1 MATITD
7 KRATTA
13 TLTSTTVDVHRLT
26 QPWDYI
32 EVTNSDSTNLL
43 TISDDGATNPSAG
56 GEGFDVVPPGT
67 SKVLRARRLNPSA
80 DMSGTV
86 VCHEIRVLGDGGGVT
101 VAGLARY
108 PDGNR

>member
-13 TLTSTTVDVHRLT
+13 TLTTTTVDLHRLT

-32 EVTNSDSTNLL
+32 EVTNHDTTNTL
-43 TISDDGATNPSAG
+43 TVSDDGATDPTSG
-56 GEGFDVVPPGT
+56 GEGFDVVSPGS
-67 SKVLRARRLNPSA
+67 SKVLRARRLNPAS

-86 VCHEIRVLGDGGGVT
+86 VCHEIRVLGNGGTVT

-108 PDGNR
+108 P